1 MPRRT
6 TFKIP
11 GLRAWVDNCKNVL
24 SEEAARDI
32 VIDLKLKGPYWTG
45 EFEENWVVKR
55 GAVGVGATK
64 EPTLRSNKP
73 FPRNISDVEI
83 PKATGR
89 KSITYTISNAMKYRD
104 FALDLVPGRLSLTE
118 PTNNAYSDQPPQ
130 DWYVK
135 YVQAEMQKTIEK
147 TTDRV
152 ARIQNNKKG
161 FG

>member
-11 GLRAWVDNCKNVL
+11 GLEAWVDNCKNVL
-24 SEEAARDI
+24 SEEAAREI
-32 VIDLKLKGPYWTG
+32 VIDLKIKGPYWTG

-55 GAVGVGATK
+55 GVVGVAATK
-64 EPTLRSNKP
+64 EPTLKSDKP
-73 FPRNISDVEI
+73 FPRNISDIVI

-89 KSITYTISNAMKYRD
+89 KSITYSISNAMKYRNI
-104 FALDLVPGRLSLTE
+104 ALDLVQGRLSITR

-135 YVQAEMQKTIEK
+135 YVQAEMQKTLARA
-147 TTDRV
+147 TGRV
-152 ARIQNNKKG
+152 ARLQNNKKG